1 MHVPSRP
8 RCLLLLALLVACATV
23 RAQTP
28 EVITLDEALR
38 LARERSP
45 AVRSAELD
53 EAAQTAEVVAARGAF
68 FPDVSAFV
76 RPSQRY
82 GLAFDQTTGELGSE
96 TSQAMSIG
104 LDASVTLFNG
114 FRTTATL
121 AQARA
126 RREAAGLS
134 AARVRQE
141 AAAEVASQFLQVLLD
156 GALVTIRAEALEA
169 QREEQA
175 QVADLAAAGL
185 RPQADVTAQRALV
198 AEAELALLEAEQT
211 SALSQSRLVRLLHL
225 DPLGTYAF
233 AAPDLDAEPPV
244 SYDFAASLTRA
255 LEQRGDLQAQ
265 ARRIEAAEAGI
276 RSARSGRLPAVTL
289 FASTSSSYTSF
300 ASQPVLGP
308 DGEPVVNDPGSPV
321 LTEDGIPVVIEG
333 EPFVVDAD
341 FLQETTPFG
350 TQLADNRGG
359 SIGLSIRVPLLD
371 QAATRR
377 QVQQAQIEAERA
389 RLALETRRQDIAIE
403 VREALIAYEAAGK
416 RLDVTAIQLDAAEDA
431 LAAAQDRYT
440 NGAAT
445 LAELSQAR
453 ARFVQARSDR
463 ARARYTFA
471 FQRFVLAHATG
482 DPLPMR

>member
-1 MHVPSRP
+1 MYFAPKPFV
-8 RCLLLLALLVACATV
+8 LLLAWLCVCGSP

-28 EVITLDEALR
+28 EVITLGEALR
-38 LARERSP
+38 LAQERS
-45 AVRSAELD
+45 VMIQSAELD
-53 EAAQTAEVVAARGAF
+53 EAAQAAEVSAARGAF
-68 FPDVSAFV
+68 FPEVSAFV

-96 TSQAMSIG
+96 TSQAMSLG
-104 LDASVTLFNG
+104 VDASVTLFNG

-156 GALVTIRAEALEA
+156 ATLVTIRAEALEA
-169 QREEQA
+169 QREEQT
-175 QVADLAAAGL
+175 QVADLAGAGL
-185 RPQADVTAQRALV
+185 RPEADVTAQRALV

-233 AAPDLDAEPPV
+233 TAPDLDAAPSMPSALPV
-244 SYDFAASLTRA
+244 LLTRA
-255 LEQRGDLQAQ
+255 LEQRADLQAQ
-265 ARRIEAAEAGI
+265 ARRIDAAEAGV
-276 RSARSGRLPAVTL
+276 RGARGGRLPTITL

-300 ASQPVLGP
+300 SSQVVLGP
-308 DGEPVVNDPGSPV
+308 DGNPVVNDPGTPV
-321 LTEDGIPVVIEG
+321 LTEDGIPIFVDG
-333 EPFVVDAD
+333 EPFIVGTSLA
-341 FLQETTPFG
+341 QETTPFG
-350 TQLADNRGG
+350 TQLTDNRGG
-359 SIGLSIRVPLLD
+359 SIGLSIRVPILD
-371 QAATRR
+371 QATTRR
-377 QVQQAQIEAERA
+377 QVQQAQIDAERA
-389 RLALETRRQDIAIE
+389 RLAMAIQRQDIAIE
-403 VREALIAYEAAGK
+403 VREALIAYEAAEK
-416 RLDVTAIQLDAAEDA
+416 RLDVTAIQLEAAEDA
-431 LAAAQDRYT
+431 LTAAQDRYT

-453 ARFVQARSDR
+453 ARFVQAQSDR

-471 FQRFVLAHATG
+471 FQGFVLARATG
-482 DPLPMR
+482 DPLPIR